1 MLVINISKAFSEAH
15 VCKSDIYMR
24 MEKYIIY
31 DGQPRH
37 IALALSKK
45 ALPTCC
51 SDLLFAISSQS
62 EESQL
67 KEGA

>member
-1 MLVINISKAFSEAH
+1 
-15 VCKSDIYMR
+15 MR